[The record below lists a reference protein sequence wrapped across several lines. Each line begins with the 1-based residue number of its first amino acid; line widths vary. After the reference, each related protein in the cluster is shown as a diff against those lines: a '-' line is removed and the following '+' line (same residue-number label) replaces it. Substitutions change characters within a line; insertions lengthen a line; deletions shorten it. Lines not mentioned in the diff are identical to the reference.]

1 MKFIP
6 ISKVF
11 VRSLLYAFVL
21 VASLNHSLSYGNY
34 INDDILK
41 SVKSSATESSS
52 NFSQP
57 ESLDGIVHHNAGYG
71 RDQNGNYFFA
81 MSFGNLD
88 WGLLNAEVTT
98 YRDGTP
104 IPQHTGT
111 PETWANLTTGAWV
124 WAQDGQGP
132 QRKLYNWYAVMGI
145 HDAASLTETSLRK
158 EFAPEGWRVPT
169 QADWDNFL
177 NHLTTTAGY
186 QSTEVAKAIAYQPD
200 TPQNNCYIT
209 GTHAAWTDASTSP
222 GSPGDYS
229 TPNNA
234 TCFGAIPYGFY
245 IGDAVGHYQ
254 QNQRAGFWMSDSEL
268 GNNGKIATVQY
279 TTTTLNFLSIGKNY
293 GFSVRFTRDELND
306 QTAPTIDS
314 GSDSIS
320 VPENQTVVET
330 YTASEDVIWAIS
342 DTEPDSD
349 KFVISNDGVLSFVSA
364 PDFEAPDDNNND
376 HTYDISIFAEDTAG
390 NESTLFPLTV
400 TVTNVDE
407 IDPTITD
414 GLSSVTIDENQTAV
428 DGYAADEEVT
438 WTLSGPD
445 NALFEITP
453 SGPAMTANL
462 SFITA
467 PDFENKLDTDTNNIY
482 ELDVVAT
489 DAAGNAVAIAVS
501 VTVQD
506 VDEVQPFI
514 TGPGSWDVDEN
525 TTFVYTYVSNKD
537 VASWTLSGDD
547 NALFDIT
554 STSSTNADLEFKTAP
569 DFENPVNA
577 NNQYSLSINLTDNS
591 GFTAQK
597 AVTVNVLDVND
608 TGPVISGSD
617 TVSVPE
623 NEVVVSTYTANQ
635 TVSWSVSGNDS
646 NYFTITTT
654 GVLYFKELQDFE
666 TPVNNNQYSL
676 NVVATDTSD
685 NTISSE
691 FPVTVTLTD
700 IDEISPV
707 ISGLTT
713 IDYQENVSANFTYT
727 ANEAVTWSLSGND
740 SGLFSISNI
749 GALSF
754 NSAPDYESP
763 GDSGTDNIYNVT
775 VNATDSSGNTS
786 DFSVTITVADVDDS
800 NPVITGNTTV
810 SVQENQT
817 VVSTYSS
824 NEAVTWSLSGTDSSL
839 FSISNTGELSFNS
852 SPDFESPED
861 NGADNQ
867 YNVIVTAT
875 DSSDNSDDI
884 SISITLINIDEVG
897 PTITNSASTSTPSIN
912 ENQTYVATFSSNEQ
926 VTWSLSG
933 ADSGLFSISTS
944 ETGSTF
950 SINSNSAQ
958 LSFIS
963 APNYEA
969 PADSNSDNV
978 YELIVIATD
987 SSTNTTEYPMSIAVT
1002 DQAEAFNTNTPPTIT
1017 LNGPNPQ
1024 IVTLGNSYIELGAV
1038 SDDTEDGPLTDQIVI
1053 TGVSLI
1059 NTNVVGTYTVQY
1071 SVTDSDGNIVSVN
1084 RTVEIIDTTPP
1095 QINLNGNSIIS
1106 IEVGTTYNELG
1117 ATATDNYDDDTTI
1130 TSNISISGSV
1140 NTATLGSYTVSYD
1153 VTDASG
1159 NSAPTLIRTINV
1171 VDTTIPVLTLL
1182 GTSPVSIELNGTY
1195 SDAGAAASDNYDDD
1209 VSITT
1214 LISLSGTVENT
1225 IVGSYTLTYSVSD
1238 SSNNQAIPIT
1248 RIVNVEDN
1256 TKPVITLL
1264 GNTNVTIEVG
1274 TNFTD
1279 PGVVASDN
1287 YDNDS
1292 SLTGLISVS
1301 GSVDTTELGTYLL
1314 TYSVSDSSGN
1324 SADPVDRTVQVVDT
1338 TAPIISLN
1346 GNSSINHT
1354 YQTSFVDPG
1363 ATASDNYDTNLSSL
1377 IVVSGSVNEN
1387 TLGAYNLLYDL
1398 NDSSGNSAATVTR
1411 EVTVLD
1417 DLPPV
1422 ITLTGD
1428 SVVYL
1433 AIGDSY
1439 VDDGATAND
1448 NYDGVLTGA
1457 IVTSGTVTTS
1467 TVGTYTISYNVSDS
1481 NGNQAA
1487 QVTRTVLVGT
1497 PPSITLQGDN
1507 PTEIEI
1513 GSNYIELGA
1522 IASDPED
1529 GDLTNSISISGVV
1542 NTNVL
1547 GTYQIQYSVT
1557 DSEGNTTFLNRTVQ
1571 VVDSTKPTILLI
1583 GDSTIS
1589 VEVGSSFIDPGA
1601 TASDTNDGDI
1611 TSSIIVSGA
1620 FDLNSTG
1627 TYALTYNVS
1636 DSAGNSA
1643 DSVTRSIIVGDTT
1656 PPQFSLN
1663 GNSNLN
1669 IDLNSVFVDPGAIA
1683 IDSYEGDIS
1692 SSVNIIGNVDTSTI
1706 GSTTLFYNV
1715 SDSAGNAANQLVRIV
1730 NVVENTLPI
1739 ISLIG
1744 DASVSIEVFS
1754 SYIDQG
1760 ATASDNYDGN
1770 ITNAIVSTGTVD
1782 TSSIGVT
1789 TIRYNVTDSSGNSAV
1804 EVTRTVTVEDTTA
1817 PILSLIG
1824 DSNMSL
1830 ELGGSFNDPG
1840 ATAADNFDGDITN
1853 NIVVSGT
1860 VDVNIAGSYT
1870 IAYNVSDSQ
1879 GNFATQIIRTVVVG
1893 TPPSINLQGD
1903 NPQTI
1908 QYGEAY
1914 TELGATSSDV
1924 EDGDLT
1930 SSISITGSVNSSTLG
1945 TYNIQY
1951 SVTDSSGNTTIV
1963 QRLVNV
1969 VDTTLP
1975 EITLIGNSNEDIDVG
1990 SVYIDPGASA
2000 TDNYDGDITDLIVV
2014 LGSVDPTTIGTYYLQ
2029 YNVTDSEGNDA
2040 ITMTRTINVG
2050 DQIPPTISLFGSQ
2063 SITIEVGSSYSDSG
2077 ASAIDNYD
2085 GNISS
2090 LIQVSGSV
2098 DPSVVSLYTI
2108 DYDITDSSGNSATT
2122 VTRTVNVVDTTK
2134 PVINLSG
2141 NSSTTIESGLI
2152 YIDSGATVSDNY
2164 DSGLTYNVDLS
2175 VVDTSTLGTYTLTY
2189 SATDSS
2195 GNQADPIY
2203 RTVEVID
2210 TTLPV
2215 INIIGSSVMNVEASQ
2230 SQFDE
2235 PGFTASDSYEGNIT
2249 PSVVTS
2255 GVVDMQTLGTYILR
2269 YNVSDSSGNAAVEK
2283 TRTVT
2288 VDDNT
2293 SPLITIQGNET
2304 MNVELGSTFTDP
2316 GVSAFDNLDGDL
2328 TNSII
2333 IEGSVDTFVA
2343 GVYTITYKVVDSQG
2357 NVAQQVTR
2365 TVIVGSP
2372 PVITLDGDNPM
2383 TLEVGTAYVEPGATA
2398 LDDDEGDLTNQIQ
2411 ISGAVDENQLGQ
2423 SNIVYTVEDING
2435 NITSAT
2441 RVVNVVDTTPPVLVL
2456 DDTSIIT
2463 IEVNS
2468 PEYVNQT
2475 TFTYSD
2481 NYDQNLTD
2489 SDVIVTDNINE
2500 NVVGDYT
2507 ISFNLSDGSGN
2518 AAITQIRQVQV
2529 VDTQSP
2535 TITLI
2540 GDTNVSIE
2548 KGSSYIDAGAT
2559 AEDNYDGDISSLIV
2573 TTNGVNTATIGS
2585 YNVNYNVSDSS
2596 GNAAPVVS
2604 RTVNVGPD
2612 VNAGSDITVCVEA
2625 TINIGSNSN
2634 DLSYDYQWTAS
2645 PDPTAAN
2652 GPTLNNPTTPVTQV
2666 TVFTTTQFTLSAYE
2680 SGVLVGS
2687 DVIVVTVID
2696 KPLAA
2701 VAADVT
2707 ICEGDNVQIGSAS
2720 VPGHTYQWTSSPAG
2734 FSSSIA
2740 NPTVS
2745 PSVTTTY
2752 TLVETI
2758 NATPGCTATSSIT
2771 ISVEEPINL
2780 NVGIDTTICES
2791 EVATGYRFDDA
2802 TSSSSNATYLWQAL
2816 GGDGTFDNDSDLNA
2830 TYFPGT
2836 TDISNGSVVLQLTAT
2851 STTGVCTSPV
2861 TDELTLS
2868 ITPSAS
2874 VDAGVS
2880 ALVLCENES
2889 IQISGATAQYYD
2901 PNSISWTSSGTTGT
2915 MTGNN
2920 TLSPIYSPSASDV
2933 AAGSVTLT
2941 LSVLPLSPCDV
2952 SGPIT
2957 DSVTINL
2964 VTAPSVSVP
2973 TGLSI
2978 CEGENVP
2985 LTGATVSNASSF
2997 TWTDS
3002 SGGSFSVTGPNPADW
3017 VYEPNQTAIDNGG
3030 TVLTLTATP
3039 TSPCADDPSY
3049 SVTLPVVIN
3058 KNPVVDAGPSN
3069 QILCEGLNPIS
3080 GATADFADTLTWSTS
3095 GDGFFT
3101 TANSISPFY
3110 TPGPNDLTVGA
3121 VTLTLTATPQGACTN
3136 PVLDTVNFSVS
3147 KQAVV
3152 SAGGDAEVCEGD
3164 SYIFGSAA
3172 ITDTS
3177 GGALSPTS
3185 TLWTTSGSGTFDNAT
3200 MVNPVYT
3207 PSTADI
3213 SAGQVVLTLTVEQNG
3228 CPDES
3233 DEMILT
3239 IVPQVSANAGLDL
3252 SICQDDSGII
3262 AGASVTPNTTFIWTV
3277 ISGAGTLQ
3285 NETDIN
3291 PVYQPSAGET
3301 GEIVLRLTVDPLQI
3315 GGVDCGNPSTD
3326 DVSIFIEPLPI
3337 VSAGSDIVICE
3348 DETYTFDNT
3357 VSATDFNSL
3366 TWSTQG
3372 DGSFDDNN
3380 ALKPTYFP
3388 GPNDKANGGVILQLE
3403 ASSNAPCTST
3413 ASDVMFLEITRK
3425 PVINAPSTI
3434 NYCVDS
3440 SPIALDMVTAN
3451 YYDTIQWTS
3460 SSGNASGTFSDN
3472 TVLNPDYTPS
3482 QHDINSGEILLTI
3495 SATETSCPFDTEAVI
3510 RVVFVDLP
3518 TVDAGET
3525 PVEICEDSS
3534 YQLNGTV
3541 TGTSSQT
3548 WNTSGTGTFSNQTSE
3563 DPVYTPSAAD
3573 IAAGVPIRLTLTAVS
3588 TSVCEAEISDF
3599 IDLTFAPS
3607 PIMNIGP
3614 DRTLCVGE
3622 DLVINLTAGS
3632 DVAHVDTST
3641 YAWASTGN
3649 GFFNSVN
3656 TLSPTYSPSE
3666 DDISNGSV
3674 TISLTADALSPC
3686 GGTIQDDFV
3695 FTIMAEPTV
3704 NAGPDISMCETGGN
3718 LEIVAGDVTNY
3729 SSFIWT
3735 NESGTTG
3742 SQIVNNTSLTPTFIP
3757 GPADIANGFATL
3769 RLTAY
3774 PITPCATPATD
3785 DVIITIAP
3793 QPVVSVGGDNT
3804 ICEGEEFI
3812 FLANIASVSNE
3823 SSFSW
3828 SSNGGG
3834 VFANANTLTPTFTPS
3849 AAEITAGQAIIS
3861 LTAQPISPC
3870 ADPVVDTMT
3879 LIIQQ
3884 LPLVEAGNN
3893 AVLCESDASYQ
3904 TLTASISSESAINWT
3919 TSGSGTFD
3927 SQTVINTVYTPSIND
3942 RSLGFVTLTLTAT
3955 PIAPCEPGN
3964 IVSDTITLTFI
3975 DSSSVSILRG
3985 DINSDGVEEYATEFC
4000 ASSDYS
4006 FTDDQIIDSQ
4016 ADTYSWTTSGDG
4028 TFSAADEKAPTYTPG
4043 DFDKSSGTVT
4053 LTLTVA
4059 DAAGCT
4065 TDSDSITISVIA
4077 EPTLDL
4083 STSASSVCFG
4093 SDVQLT
4099 AIAQNYSSINWQIT
4113 SGTGQIISGG
4123 NTLTPIYQPSSDS
4136 DTVVLE
4142 ATVIG
4147 QNPCTESV
4155 TESITIQVTPNP
4167 DITNFPTDYE
4177 ICFDEN
4183 IPISGV
4189 TTTGV
4194 ESSVEW
4200 TSDGDGTFDNTSS
4213 LNPSYFPSLT
4223 DIANGSVTLTMRA
4236 IADSPC
4242 SSAVDDNASF
4252 VVTLTPAPI
4261 ITMSISDTVCEDSNY
4276 FVSDVSVENV
4286 VSYAWTAVGDGTFQ
4300 DTNTLTPTYLP
4311 GTNDLAAGTFT
4322 LTLTAQGNGIC
4333 PEVVATKEVTIIP
4346 TPIIELGVDTAD
4358 YCTSP
4363 DPNSFDNPITIA
4375 AQTIQNVSAIEW
4387 RTSSDPTDP
4396 TAQINLNSDNSATYY
4411 PSQQDYDN
4419 GQVTITLVGFPIDP
4433 CADLVEDSL
4442 ILSFAEPP
4450 VVDAGPDQTV
4460 CEDIA
4465 DVQLNGTASQY
4476 DTITWTTSG
4485 NGTFTGNNNNI
4496 EDPIY
4501 IPSIQDLE
4509 AGSVTL
4515 TATAIGDINCTDAV
4529 DDVVITFARNPQVN
4543 VGVDL
4548 SLCEGDVVN
4557 FNDVTVV
4564 VGTYSSLSWV
4574 TTNGLG
4580 TLSGEQTLTPS
4591 YTPAPGETG
4600 QIDFVLTVQPQAPC
4614 TTAEIVTKSV
4624 IYVSQAT
4631 ADAGPDLEAC
4641 QADGDITIAGASV
4654 ANSEGPSWSVITGSG
4669 LLVNQNDIS
4678 PTYTP
4683 SNQDWVNGQVILRL
4697 TANAN
4702 PGCSDVSDDLVISLT
4717 PSPIVDAGIDVSV
4730 CNNSLYTTTTA
4741 SVQYA
4746 DNFAWSTPDGT
4757 GTLTS
4762 SANDTVAIYTPGADE
4777 SGIVTL
4783 VLTAQS
4789 NGSCTEVVTDEIL
4802 LTINP
4807 APTADAGVDQTLCTS
4822 NNEIVLSGA
4831 VTNEASFVWTAN
4843 LADGSA
4849 GSGTFT
4855 PNNDVSTTY
4864 NPSPTDIASGSVIL
4878 SLTAVGLDGCID
4890 VTDSMVVSFEPQPIV
4905 DAGTD
4910 ASICEG
4916 ESYDLTNSSPSYSYG
4931 VSPEWTIIGGDG
4943 NFSGNIN
4950 SNILEPVYTPGPQDI
4965 IDGAVTLRLT
4975 LDPID
4980 PCTESISDDV
4990 VIQIS
4995 SAPTVSVINSF
5006 DICEGPFTVTGTTVE
5021 NAGLVEWSIVDGQ
5034 GSLAFENQIEPIY
5047 TTNPADVGAL
5057 GPVILKVEV
5066 FGINGCDTTSASE
5079 FVTLNISPAGELDA
5093 GPDMTICEDSTTYTF
5108 SNGASSSNV
5117 QNIQWT
5123 HNGLGSITNGQG
5135 SLIPTYTPASGE
5147 TGTITFTVT
5156 ADEITPCVNS
5166 LTDTV
5171 SLTII
5176 EKPTAEAGES
5186 YTTCAGPIN
5195 LNGVVGGDVD
5205 SIQWSGGNGLFDD
5218 PTIGANVSSN
5228 LITTYYPSVEEIG
5241 QGFVSLILTA
5251 NPVAPCSPAYS
5262 DLVTIYFEDAPQVNA
5277 GPVNAS
5283 ICEGDTYQ
5291 LDQAIASNF
5300 TSFTWT
5306 TSGSGTFSPTE
5317 QTLQPVYIP
5326 SETDVV
5332 NGVVTLRLTASG
5344 NSDCADSF
5352 DELELI
5358 IDKQPSV
5365 VISETTLEH
5374 CETQPLILSNVTAL
5388 HYDPNTV
5395 QWVSSSGADGY
5406 FTDDTALNPEYIPG
5420 PNDLANG
5427 VTLTVSLSGEEF
5439 RACSD
5444 QLATDSIDVIFSPA
5458 PIVDAGL
5465 DLEICEGISEI
5476 SLSTASTSQTTSLMW
5491 TTTGTGTFDDA
5502 SSLNAQYIPSTL
5514 DFSLGTVTLTLTGYN
5529 EGVCSQNSDTM
5540 TLTLT
5545 QDVVIITSQD
5555 YFTFCDSETVIP
5567 ITGISLLNVD
5577 TTAGSPNVEWSI
5589 ITGQGTWQN
5598 SNTEVNPT
5606 YIPGGNDYST
5616 GVTLLLT
5623 AFGEG
5628 DCNFIDTQE
5637 INIEFEPEI
5646 IVNAGTGGTIC
5657 EGQDFQVFG
5666 AQVFGTT
5673 EYSWTTSG
5681 DGFFNN
5687 ANLVNPIYTPGPLD
5701 EENGY
5706 ITPVTLTLT
5715 ATGNGSCPGKSES
5728 IQLLV
5733 EPSISVF
5740 AGDDVTICTD
5750 QVFYTISDASTNK
5763 TNPVVTWTTLSGSQ
5777 AGFVDPTTVNT
5788 SYQPLQEDYE
5798 RGYVT
5803 LILRGA
5809 GSGNCTNSI
5818 QDTMTIFFS
5827 EAIDAFAG
5835 EVDSV
5840 CYPENYIV
5848 QDAVIN
5854 SSQDSYSSYSWT
5866 IIDGAGQL
5874 LNPNSLTP
5882 EYVPSVLDK
5891 TNPNGVRLGLNIIP
5905 SNTGNFSCTPPPPFI
5920 KVIYISE
5927 DLVGTG
5933 SISGNTIACEG
5944 TSSTYS
5950 VTGLT
5955 GAVDYQ
5961 WNIPTGATIVSGDG
5975 TSTILVSFDEF
5986 SQDENSEIT
5995 VLASN
6000 NCPGQIQF
6008 MTLPIEIQADPE
6020 LILTS
6025 ANESNQVLCFNDN
6038 LNPIEYIFA
6047 GGTDDSQISIAWS
6060 VGGVNVSAPQGI
6072 TTTVTANS
6080 FTISGV
6086 ANENLTSDTVYS
6098 YELTASVSGCT
6109 TLTVVESGSITLSA
6123 SPSLVIQDPATNNQ
6137 TFCEGIPIADIEYTL
6152 ENGADN
6158 VQFQWTSQYVPNGLT
6173 QTLSSGIYSI
6183 TGLPDA
6189 QAATSVYTYQIIP
6202 VNSVTG
6208 CVGAPTTGSI
6218 TVNALSSLVSINPGS
6233 ESQSVCEGNPITPI
6247 EYSVG
6252 NAVSGINLTW
6262 TRDGTSI
6269 TGNPPGIGYNL
6280 NAGQLVI
6287 GGNVTENIT
6296 ATTTYS
6302 YNIQTSGGLCGSGNV
6317 NGTIVVNPGPR
6328 IELAASTVG
6337 SLTQIRCEGDNIDD
6351 IVVNLLDGASSPG
6364 VTGLPAG
6371 VSYFYD
6377 SVANTLTISG
6387 TLDASNPNDNY
6398 NYTITASG
6406 SSGGCSAS
6414 ISGVLTISR
6423 EDVLTPMSEISQS
6436 VCEGEAIDLI
6446 RYDYSGGAVGV
6457 TLSWIINGVPSATTP
6472 SGLVVSN
6479 ADGILTISG
6488 TPSTNITTSSE
6499 LGYTVTTT
6507 NSGCT
6512 PAKEYTGTISISPQ
6526 PILLINSGTNTQTI
6540 CEGVAMTDIVID
6552 AAQGANNAIIS
6563 WDVQPPG
6570 ILGQFDAT
6578 TAQFTISG
6586 TPSGINEDTT
6596 YNYSVKAINSIDSCE
6611 SDTFT
6616 GSITVLNGH
6625 TLQLLSG
6632 SSSVNQTF
6640 CEGEELPFP
6649 VSYEFGGGALAARVL
6664 GLPPGLNWSITDNR
6678 ITISGTPT
6686 VNVSATS
6693 TNSYTYTVET
6703 IGASC
6708 TSVTETGVIDL
6719 VPNPLI
6725 QLIGGLN
6732 TQSVC
6737 EDEAIVDIV
6746 YNTID
6751 GAENVDLTWDSQPNG
6766 IYGQFDS
6773 TTNQFTISGT
6783 PTGLVEDKVYNYTI
6797 QAVNLSNNCVSSELT
6812 GSISVQNGHDL
6823 KLLSGSTST
6832 NQSLCEG
6839 LELSQD
6845 IVYEFSGGANSAR
6858 VLGLPPGIGWTVTGN
6873 VITISGSAS
6882 ENVTSQTDYIFTVE
6896 TLGNNCLSASLTGQI
6911 TINPDAE
6918 ITLSTPSST
6927 ANQFIC
6933 EGESIDPIT
6942 YTFGGGTVDA
6952 VPSGLPP
6959 GITGIYNSSTRIMTI
6974 TGTPT
6979 QNVEIDTSYNFTV
6992 RALNDQGCESPE
7004 LTGEITVKANAEL
7017 TLLSSTN
7024 TIDQTVCVNSNISD
7038 IRIRF
7043 KNSSV
7048 PSANN
7053 LPSGLSSEV
7062 VGTDVL
7068 RIFGSV
7074 SVGGPYTFDV
7084 IGTNTNGCSSTA
7096 VTVQLT
7102 VVPDYSIN
7110 PTKVVLDMND
7120 PANGTDES
7128 LVKNISCYGNRDGE
7142 IMVNLSNSSSSL
7154 SYIYSWSGPSNYAN
7168 TTQSNHIKNLRP
7180 GNYTVSVFPQG
7191 NSSCPVTQSF
7201 TILQPQPTQIE
7212 TNTIS
7217 PVSCT
7222 GSDDGLISVS
7232 ITGGNSSY
7240 YKNYIWEVLKEEE
7253 NCVTYTIRL
7262 RDADNDGIFDIA
7274 DADLDNDGVTDPNV
7288 TDSNNNGIK
7297 DEAES
7302 GSFTYS
7308 VIRYQS
7314 CDGTFVT
7321 DNKQSLN
7328 EFSLNGTY
7336 QICAIPNT
7344 VSPDTSFA
7352 GFDHD
7357 FDASTADIS
7366 SIVYTGG
7373 TSSCSSGTWQEISR
7387 LKGTTYADNLLPG
7400 LYRLTVVEGPDLND
7414 IESLDIDDLRNDLEV
7429 CITDEIFELPKDQ
7442 ILYGSVSVDDSY
7454 CSLSGGYIDI
7464 DVNQSAGQIFF
7475 KYDGVIVPSSDV
7487 SIIASEFGVNTYRV
7501 LISAPISDA
7510 SFEIENANGCGIVV
7524 AQDLLDTTV
7533 LTPVINFTS
7542 PELEKYGT
7550 ISERSNVL
7558 FTLANNTSYFN
7569 VEWDFGDAS
7578 PIVAGERV
7586 SHQYFADGTYTVTVY
7601 VYNASGCF
7609 TTATQEIIVGKGY
7622 TILMPNAFS
7631 PNGDNI
7637 NEIIGPV
7644 FTGLKSVDFFVY
7656 NKLGILVYQESVSET
7671 NLSAAG
7677 TIEINGWDG
7686 TNSDPASNF
7695 YVYKIIGVRIND
7707 EVVTKTGT
7715 IFLIE

>member
-1 MKFIP
+1 MTYTAI
-6 ISKVF
+6 
-11 VRSLLYAFVL
+11 
-21 VASLNHSLSYGNY
+21 
-34 INDDILK
+34 D
-41 SVKSSATESSS
+41 SSS
-52 NFSQP
+52 NEAIPVTRSVEVVDSQSPVIILSGNTTITIEAGTNYVEPGFSATDSNEGDLSSNVIITGSVDTSNLGTYNLTYNVSDSTGNSASTATRVVNVVDTTAP
-57 ESLDGIVHHNAGYG
+57 VISLLGDNPLNIDLGSSFTDPGAFANDNYDGIINSVV
-71 RDQNGNYFFA
+71 
-81 MSFGNLD
+81 
-88 WGLLNAEVTT
+88 VT
-98 YRDGTP
+98 G
-104 IPQHTGT
+104 
-111 PETWANLTTGAWV
+111 
-124 WAQDGQGP
+124 
-132 QRKLYNWYAVMGI
+132 
-145 HDAASLTETSLRK
+145 S
-158 EFAPEGWRVPT
+158 
-169 QADWDNFL
+169 
-177 NHLTTTAGY
+177 
-186 QSTEVAKAIAYQPD
+186 PD
-200 TPQNNCYIT
+200 TSVV
-209 GTHAAWTDASTSP
+209 GT
-222 GSPGDYS
+222 Y
-229 TPNNA
+229 
-234 TCFGAIPYGFY
+234 FIFY
-245 IGDAVGHYQ
+245 NV
-254 QNQRAGFWMSDSEL
+254 SDSEGNAAAQVTRTVVVGSPPSITLEGSNPMTIEVGDTYSEPGAFAFDPDDGSL
-268 GNNGKIATVQY
+268 GDTSDTPSQISIDGNVDTSTVATYFIQY
-279 TTTTLNFLSIGKNY
+279 
-293 GFSVRFTRDELND
+293 SV
-306 QTAPTIDS
+306 
-314 GSDSIS
+314 SDS
-320 VPENQTVVET
+320 
-330 YTASEDVIWAIS
+330 
-342 DTEPDSD
+342 
-349 KFVISNDGVLSFVSA
+349 DG
-364 PDFEAPDDNNND
+364 N
-376 HTYDISIFAEDTAG
+376 
-390 NESTLFPLTV
+390 
-400 TVTNVDE
+400 
-407 IDPTITD
+407 IT
-414 GLSSVTIDENQTAV
+414 Q
-428 DGYAADEEVT
+428 
-438 WTLSGPD
+438 
-445 NALFEITP
+445 
-453 SGPAMTANL
+453 
-462 SFITA
+462 
-467 PDFENKLDTDTNNIY
+467 
-482 ELDVVAT
+482 
-489 DAAGNAVAIAVS
+489 
-501 VTVQD
+501 VQR
-506 VDEVQPFI
+506 
-514 TGPGSWDVDEN
+514 
-525 TTFVYTYVSNKD
+525 
-537 VASWTLSGDD
+537 
-547 NALFDIT
+547 
-554 STSSTNADLEFKTAP
+554 
-569 DFENPVNA
+569 
-577 NNQYSLSINLTDNS
+577 
-591 GFTAQK
+591 
-597 AVTVNVLDVND
+597 TVNVVDTTKPILAIINTSTTVEVFESYND
-608 TGPVISGSD
+608 EGGVTASD
-617 TVSVPE
+617 
-623 NEVVVSTYTANQ
+623 
-635 TVSWSVSGNDS
+635 
-646 NYFTITTT
+646 NYDGDITQDITTT
-654 GVLYFKELQDFE
+654 SN
-666 TPVNNNQYSL
+666 VN
-676 NVVATDTSD
+676 TS
-685 NTISSE
+685 I
-691 FPVTVTLTD
+691 V
-700 IDEISPV
+700 
-707 ISGLTT
+707 G
-713 IDYQENVSANFTYT
+713 TYT
-727 ANEAVTWSLSGND
+727 VE
-740 SGLFSISNI
+740 
-749 GALSF
+749 F
-754 NSAPDYESP
+754 N
-763 GDSGTDNIYNVT
+763 V
-775 VNATDSSGNTS
+775 TDSSGN
-786 DFSVTITVADVDDS
+786 AA
-800 NPVITGNTTV
+800 NPVTRTV
-810 SVQENQT
+810 
-817 VVSTYSS
+817 
-824 NEAVTWSLSGTDSSL
+824 
-839 FSISNTGELSFNS
+839 
-852 SPDFESPED
+852 
-861 NGADNQ
+861 
-867 YNVIVTAT
+867 NVIDT
-875 DSSDNSDDI
+875 
-884 SISITLINIDEVG
+884 
-897 PTITNSASTSTPSIN
+897 
-912 ENQTYVATFSSNEQ
+912 
-926 VTWSLSG
+926 
-933 ADSGLFSISTS
+933 
-944 ETGSTF
+944 
-950 SINSNSAQ
+950 
-958 LSFIS
+958 
-963 APNYEA
+963 
-969 PADSNSDNV
+969 
-978 YELIVIATD
+978 
-987 SSTNTTEYPMSIAVT
+987 
-1002 DQAEAFNTNTPPTIT
+1002 QA
-1017 LNGPNPQ
+1017 
-1024 IVTLGNSYIELGAV
+1024 
-1038 SDDTEDGPLTDQIVI
+1038 
-1053 TGVSLI
+1053 
-1059 NTNVVGTYTVQY
+1059 
-1071 SVTDSDGNIVSVN
+1071 
-1084 RTVEIIDTTPP
+1084 
-1095 QINLNGNSIIS
+1095 
-1106 IEVGTTYNELG
+1106 
-1117 ATATDNYDDDTTI
+1117 
-1130 TSNISISGSV
+1130 
-1140 NTATLGSYTVSYD
+1140 
-1153 VTDASG
+1153 
-1159 NSAPTLIRTINV
+1159 
-1171 VDTTIPVLTLL
+1171 
-1182 GTSPVSIELNGTY
+1182 
-1195 SDAGAAASDNYDDD
+1195 
-1209 VSITT
+1209 
-1214 LISLSGTVENT
+1214 
-1225 IVGSYTLTYSVSD
+1225 
-1238 SSNNQAIPIT
+1238 
-1248 RIVNVEDN
+1248 
-1256 TKPVITLL
+1256 PVITLL
-1264 GNTNVTIEVG
+1264 GNPSLYIEQ
-1274 TNFTD
+1274 
-1279 PGVVASDN
+1279 
-1287 YDNDS
+1287 
-1292 SLTGLISVS
+1292 
-1301 GSVDTTELGTYLL
+1301 GSTY
-1314 TYSVSDSSGN
+1314 N
-1324 SADPVDRTVQVVDT
+1324 
-1338 TAPIISLN
+1338 
-1346 GNSSINHT
+1346 
-1354 YQTSFVDPG
+1354 
-1363 ATASDNYDTNLSSL
+1363 
-1377 IVVSGSVNEN
+1377 
-1387 TLGAYNLLYDL
+1387 
-1398 NDSSGNSAATVTR
+1398 
-1411 EVTVLD
+1411 
-1417 DLPPV
+1417 
-1422 ITLTGD
+1422 
-1428 SVVYL
+1428 
-1433 AIGDSY
+1433 
-1439 VDDGATAND
+1439 DDGATAND
-1448 NYDGVLTGA
+1448 NYDG
-1457 IVTSGTVTTS
+1457 
-1467 TVGTYTISYNVSDS
+1467 
-1481 NGNQAA
+1481 
-1487 QVTRTVLVGT
+1487 
-1497 PPSITLQGDN
+1497 
-1507 PTEIEI
+1507 
-1513 GSNYIELGA
+1513 
-1522 IASDPED
+1522 
-1529 GDLTNSISISGVV
+1529 
-1542 NTNVL
+1542 
-1547 GTYQIQYSVT
+1547 
-1557 DSEGNTTFLNRTVQ
+1557 
-1571 VVDSTKPTILLI
+1571 
-1583 GDSTIS
+1583 
-1589 VEVGSSFIDPGA
+1589 
-1601 TASDTNDGDI
+1601 
-1611 TSSIIVSGA
+1611 
-1620 FDLNSTG
+1620 
-1627 TYALTYNVS
+1627 
-1636 DSAGNSA
+1636 
-1643 DSVTRSIIVGDTT
+1643 
-1656 PPQFSLN
+1656 
-1663 GNSNLN
+1663 
-1669 IDLNSVFVDPGAIA
+1669 
-1683 IDSYEGDIS
+1683 DIS
-1692 SSVNIIGNVDTSTI
+1692 SSIVLTNSVNTSTI
-1706 GSTTLFYNV
+1706 GS
-1715 SDSAGNAANQLVRIV
+1715 
-1730 NVVENTLPI
+1730 
-1739 ISLIG
+1739 
-1744 DASVSIEVFS
+1744 
-1754 SYIDQG
+1754 
-1760 ATASDNYDGN
+1760 
-1770 ITNAIVSTGTVD
+1770 
-1782 TSSIGVT
+1782 
-1789 TIRYNVTDSSGNSAV
+1789 
-1804 EVTRTVTVEDTTA
+1804 
-1817 PILSLIG
+1817 
-1824 DSNMSL
+1824 
-1830 ELGGSFNDPG
+1830 
-1840 ATAADNFDGDITN
+1840 
-1853 NIVVSGT
+1853 
-1860 VDVNIAGSYT
+1860 
-1870 IAYNVSDSQ
+1870 
-1879 GNFATQIIRTVVVG
+1879 
-1893 TPPSINLQGD
+1893 
-1903 NPQTI
+1903 
-1908 QYGEAY
+1908 
-1914 TELGATSSDV
+1914 
-1924 EDGDLT
+1924 
-1930 SSISITGSVNSSTLG
+1930 
-1945 TYNIQY
+1945 Y
-1951 SVTDSSGNTTIV
+1951 SVI
-1963 QRLVNV
+1963 
-1969 VDTTLP
+1969 
-1975 EITLIGNSNEDIDVG
+1975 
-1990 SVYIDPGASA
+1990 
-2000 TDNYDGDITDLIVV
+2000 
-2014 LGSVDPTTIGTYYLQ
+2014 
-2029 YNVTDSEGNDA
+2029 
-2040 ITMTRTINVG
+2040 
-2050 DQIPPTISLFGSQ
+2050 
-2063 SITIEVGSSYSDSG
+2063 
-2077 ASAIDNYD
+2077 
-2085 GNISS
+2085 
-2090 LIQVSGSV
+2090 
-2098 DPSVVSLYTI
+2098 
-2108 DYDITDSSGNSATT
+2108 
-2122 VTRTVNVVDTTK
+2122 
-2134 PVINLSG
+2134 
-2141 NSSTTIESGLI
+2141 
-2152 YIDSGATVSDNY
+2152 
-2164 DSGLTYNVDLS
+2164 
-2175 VVDTSTLGTYTLTY
+2175 
-2189 SATDSS
+2189 
-2195 GNQADPIY
+2195 
-2203 RTVEVID
+2203 
-2210 TTLPV
+2210 
-2215 INIIGSSVMNVEASQ
+2215 
-2230 SQFDE
+2230 
-2235 PGFTASDSYEGNIT
+2235 
-2249 PSVVTS
+2249 
-2255 GVVDMQTLGTYILR
+2255 
-2269 YNVSDSSGNAAVEK
+2269 YNVSDSSGNAA
-2283 TRTVT
+2283 
-2288 VDDNT
+2288 
-2293 SPLITIQGNET
+2293 
-2304 MNVELGSTFTDP
+2304 
-2316 GVSAFDNLDGDL
+2316 
-2328 TNSII
+2328 
-2333 IEGSVDTFVA
+2333 
-2343 GVYTITYKVVDSQG
+2343 
-2357 NVAQQVTR
+2357 
-2365 TVIVGSP
+2365 
-2372 PVITLDGDNPM
+2372 
-2383 TLEVGTAYVEPGATA
+2383 
-2398 LDDDEGDLTNQIQ
+2398 
-2411 ISGAVDENQLGQ
+2411 
-2423 SNIVYTVEDING
+2423 
-2435 NITSAT
+2435 
-2441 RVVNVVDTTPPVLVL
+2441 
-2456 DDTSIIT
+2456 
-2463 IEVNS
+2463 
-2468 PEYVNQT
+2468 
-2475 TFTYSD
+2475 
-2481 NYDQNLTD
+2481 
-2489 SDVIVTDNINE
+2489 
-2500 NVVGDYT
+2500 
-2507 ISFNLSDGSGN
+2507 
-2518 AAITQIRQVQV
+2518 
-2529 VDTQSP
+2529 
-2535 TITLI
+2535 
-2540 GDTNVSIE
+2540 
-2548 KGSSYIDAGAT
+2548 
-2559 AEDNYDGDISSLIV
+2559 AE
-2573 TTNGVNTATIGS
+2573 
-2585 YNVNYNVSDSS
+2585 
-2596 GNAAPVVS
+2596 VS
-2604 RTVNVGPD
+2604 RAVNVGPD
-2612 VNAGSDITVCVEA
+2612 VNAGSDITVCEEA

-2634 DLSYDYQWTAS
+2634 NLSYDYQWTAS

-2652 GPTLNNPTTPVTQV
+2652 GPTLNSPTTPVTEV
-2666 TVFTTTQFTLSAYE
+2666 TVFTTTQFTLSAYD

-2687 DVIVVTVID
+2687 DVIVVSVID
-2696 KPLAA
+2696 KPLAT
-2701 VAADVT
+2701 VTADAT
-2707 ICEGDNVQIGSAS
+2707 ICEGDDIQIGA
-2720 VPGHTYQWTSSPAG
+2720 VAVAGHTYQWTSSPAG
-2734 FSSSIA
+2734 FSSSIS

-2758 NATPGCTATSSIT
+2758 NATPGCTATNSVTIT
-2771 ISVEEPINL
+2771 VEEPISL
-2780 NVGIDTTICES
+2780 NVGNDTTICES
-2791 EVATGYRFDDA
+2791 EVAAGYRFDDA
-2802 TSSSSNATYLWQAL
+2802 TSSSLNATYLWQAL
-2816 GGDGTFDNDSDLNA
+2816 GGDGSFDDDSDLNA

-2851 STTGVCTSPV
+2851 SNTGICTSPA
-2861 TDELTLS
+2861 TDELTLT
-2868 ITPSAS
+2868 ITPSAT
-2874 VDAGVS
+2874 VDAGLS
-2880 ALVLCENES
+2880 AITVCENES
-2889 IQISGATAQYYD
+2889 IKISGATAQYYD
-2901 PNSISWTSSGTTGT
+2901 PNSILWTSSGTTGT

-2920 TLSPIYSPSASDV
+2920 TLSPIYTPSASDV
-2933 AAGSVTLT
+2933 SAGSVTLI
-2941 LSVLPLSPCDV
+2941 LSVLPLSPCDN

-2964 VTAPSVSVP
+2964 VTTPEVSVP
-2973 TGLSI
+2973 TGVSI
-2978 CEGENVP
+2978 CEGDNVP
-2985 LTGATVSNASSF
+2985 LTGATVSDAASF

-3002 SGGSFSVTGPNPADW
+3002 SGGNFSVTGPNPADW

-3039 TSPCADDPSY
+3039 TSPCAVDPSY
-3049 SVTLPVVIN
+3049 SVTLPIVIN
-3058 KNPVVDAGPSN
+3058 KIPVIDAGPSN
-3069 QILCEGLNPIS
+3069 QILCQGLNPIS
-3080 GATADFADTLTWSTS
+3080 GATADFVDSISWSTS

-3101 TANSISPFY
+3101 TPNSISPFY

-3121 VTLTLTATPQGACTN
+3121 VTLTMTATPQGACT
-3136 PVLDTVNFSVS
+3136 DTVTDTVIFSVS
-3147 KQAVV
+3147 KQAIV

-3164 SYIFGSAA
+3164 SYTFGSAS

-3177 GGALSPTS
+3177 GAVLSPTS
-3185 TLWTTSGSGTFDNAT
+3185 TLWTTSGSGTFGNAT
-3200 MVNPVYT
+3200 TVNPIYT

-3213 SAGQVVLTLTVEQNG
+3213 TAGQVVLTLTVQQNG

-3233 DEMILT
+3233 DDMILT
-3239 IVPQVSANAGLDL
+3239 IVPQVTANAGLDL
-3252 SICQDDSGII
+3252 TTCQDESGII
-3262 AGASVTPNTTFIWTV
+3262 TGATVTPNTAFLWTV
-3277 ISGAGTLQ
+3277 ITGGGTLQ
-3285 NETDIN
+3285 NDTDIN
-3291 PVYQPSAGET
+3291 PVYQPSAGEI
-3301 GEIVLRLTVDPLQI
+3301 GEVVLRLTVDPLKI
-3315 GGVDCGNPSTD
+3315 NGVDCGNPATD
-3326 DVSIFIEPLPI
+3326 DVSIFIEPLPT
-3337 VSAGSDIVICE
+3337 VSAGSDAVICE
-3348 DETYTFDNT
+3348 NETYTFDNT
-3357 VSATDFNSL
+3357 VSATDFNGL
-3366 TWSTQG
+3366 TWSSLG
-3372 DGSFDDNN
+3372 DGTFDDN
-3380 ALKPTYFP
+3380 ATLKPTYFP
-3388 GPNDKANGGVILQLE
+3388 GPNDRANGGVILQLE
-3403 ASSNAPCTST
+3403 ASSNAPCTSNP
-3413 ASDVMFLEITRK
+3413 SDVMFLEITRQ
-3425 PVINAPSTI
+3425 PAINAPSTI

-3440 SPIALDMVTAN
+3440 SPIALDMVTADF
-3451 YYDTIQWTS
+3451 YDTIQWTS
-3460 SSGNASGTFSDN
+3460 SSGDASGTFSDN

-3495 SATETSCPFDTEAVI
+3495 SATENSCPFDTQAVI

-3518 TVDAGET
+3518 TVDAGPT
-3525 PVEICEDSS
+3525 PVEICDDSN
-3534 YQLNGTV
+3534 YQLDGTV

-3548 WNTSGTGTFSNQTSE
+3548 WSTSGTGTFSNQTSE

-3573 IAAGVPIRLTLTAVS
+3573 IASGVPIRLSLTAVS

-3607 PIMNIGP
+3607 PIIEIGP

-3622 DLVINLTAGS
+3622 DLVINLTEGA
-3632 DVAHVDTST
+3632 DVANVDTSS

-3656 TLSPTYSPSE
+3656 SLSPTYSPSD
-3666 DDISNGSV
+3666 DDIAAGSV

-3704 NAGPDISMCETGGN
+3704 DAGPDITMCETGGN
-3718 LEIVAGDVTNY
+3718 LSIAAEDVTNY
-3729 SSFIWT
+3729 STFIWT

-3742 SQIVNNTSLTPTFIP
+3742 SQIVNDTSLTPTFIP
-3757 GPADIANGFATL
+3757 GPADIANGTATL
-3769 RLTAY
+3769 RLTAF
-3774 PITPCATPATD
+3774 PIAPCTTPITD
-3785 DVIITIAP
+3785 DVIVTIAP
-3793 QPVVSVGGDNT
+3793 QPVVSIGGDST
-3804 ICEGEEFI
+3804 VCEGEDFI
-3812 FLANIASVSNE
+3812 FLASVASVSNE
-3823 SSFSW
+3823 TSFTW
-3828 SSNGGG
+3828 SSDGGG
-3834 VFANANTLTPTFTPS
+3834 VFANTNTLTPTFTPS
-3849 AAEITAGQAIIS
+3849 AAEIDVGQAIIS
-3861 LTAQPISPC
+3861 LTAQPIAPC

-3879 LIIQQ
+3879 LTIQR
-3884 LPLVEAGNN
+3884 LPQVEAGNN
-3893 AVLCESDASYQ
+3893 AVLCESDTDYQ
-3904 TLTASISSESAINWT
+3904 TLTASVSRQSAINWT
-3919 TSGSGTFD
+3919 SSGNGTFD
-3927 SQTVINTVYTPSIND
+3927 NDTVINTIYTPSADD

-3955 PIAPCEPGN
+3955 PIAPCDAGTT
-3964 IVSDTITLTFI
+3964 VSDTITLTFS
-3975 DSSSVSILRG
+3975 DPSSVSILRG
-3985 DINSDGVEEYATEFC
+3985 DINSDGVDEFETEFC
-4000 ASSDYS
+4000 ASSDYT

-4016 ADTYSWTTSGDG
+4016 ANSYVWTTSGDG
-4028 TFSAADEKAPTYTPG
+4028 TFSAPDEKAPTYTPG
-4043 DFDKSSGTVT
+4043 SFDKSSGTVT
-4053 LTLTVA
+4053 LTLTVS

-4065 TDSDSITISVIA
+4065 TDSDSITLSVVA
-4077 EPTLDL
+4077 EPVLDL
-4083 STSASSVCFG
+4083 STSATSVCYG
-4093 SDVQLT
+4093 SQVQLT
-4099 AIAQNYSSINWQIT
+4099 AIASDYDTINWQIT
-4113 SGTGQIISGG
+4113 SGTGLIISGG
-4123 NTLTPIYQPSSDS
+4123 NTLTPIYQPAIDSS
-4136 DTVVLE
+4136 TVVLE
-4142 ATVIG
+4142 ATITVD
-4147 QNPCTESV
+4147 NPCSNTVTESV
-4155 TESITIQVTPNP
+4155 TVEVTPNP
-4167 DITNFPTDYE
+4167 QIIDFPTDLE
-4177 ICFDEN
+4177 ICFDEYYA
-4183 IPISGV
+4183 ISGV
-4189 TTTGV
+4189 TTSGV
-4194 ESSVEW
+4194 ESAVEW
-4200 TSDGDGTFDNTSS
+4200 TSDGDGTFDNPSQ
-4213 LNPSYFPSLT
+4213 LNPSYFPSNN
-4223 DIANGSVTLTMRA
+4223 DILSGFVTLTMNA
-4236 IADSPC
+4236 IAANPCDS
-4242 SSAVDDNASF
+4242 SVDESKSF
-4252 VVTLTPAPI
+4252 VITITPAPV
-4261 ITMSISDTVCEDSNY
+4261 ITMATTDTVCEDSNY
-4276 FVSDVSVENV
+4276 FVLDANLENV
-4286 VSYAWTAVGDGTFQ
+4286 VSYAWTSVGDGTFQ
-4300 DTNTLTPTYLP
+4300 NSNTLTPTYLP
-4311 GTNDLAAGTFT
+4311 GTNDLVAGTFSIK
-4322 LTLTAQGNGIC
+4322 LTAQGNGIC
-4333 PEVVATKEVTIIP
+4333 PEVVATKEVTIVR
-4346 TPIIELGVDTAD
+4346 TPVIELGAETAD

-4363 DPNSFDNPITIA
+4363 DPNSFDNPITLA
-4375 AQTIQNVSAIEW
+4375 AQTIENVSAIEW
-4387 RTSSDPTDP
+4387 RTSSDPTNP
-4396 TAQINLNSDNSATYY
+4396 TAQINLNSDGSATYY
-4411 PSQQDYDN
+4411 PSQEDYDN
-4419 GQVTITLVGFPIDP
+4419 GQVTITLVGFTINP
-4433 CADLVEDSL
+4433 CADFVEDSL
-4442 ILSFAEPP
+4442 TILFVEPP
-4450 VVDAGPDQTV
+4450 TVIAGPDQTL
-4460 CEDIA
+4460 CEDVA
-4465 DVQLNGTASQY
+4465 DVQLDGTATQY

-4485 NGTFTGNNNNI
+4485 NGTFTGNVNNI
-4496 EDPIY
+4496 EDPVY
-4501 IPSIQDLE
+4501 IPSIQDIE
-4509 AGSVTL
+4509 TGTVTL
-4515 TATAIGDINCTDAV
+4515 TATAVGDVNCSNATDGV
-4529 DDVVITFARNPQVN
+4529 IITFARNPQVDI
-4543 VGVDL
+4543 GVDL
-4548 SLCEGDVVN
+4548 SVCEDDVVS
-4557 FNDVTVV
+4557 FTDVNVV
-4564 VGTYSSLSWV
+4564 NGTYSNLSWV
-4574 TTNGLG
+4574 TTNGMG
-4580 TLSGEQTLTPS
+4580 TLSDEQTLTPT
-4591 YTPAPGETG
+4591 YTPAAGETG
-4600 QIDFVLTVQPQAPC
+4600 QIDFVLTVQAQAPC
-4614 TTAEIVTKSV
+4614 STAEIVTKSV
-4624 IYVSQAT
+4624 TYVSQAT
-4631 ADAGPDLEAC
+4631 ADAGPDFEVC
-4641 QADGDITIAGASV
+4641 QADGDFTIAGAGV
-4654 ANSEGPSWSVITGSG
+4654 ANSQGQTWSVITGSG
-4669 LLVNQNDIS
+4669 LLVNQNDIA

-4697 TANAN
+4697 TAQAN
-4702 PGCSDVSDDLVISLT
+4702 PGCADASDDVIITLT
-4717 PSPIVDAGIDVSV
+4717 PSPIVDAGADVSV
-4730 CNNSLYTTTTA
+4730 CNNSSYTTTTA
-4741 SVQYA
+4741 NVQYA

-4757 GTLTS
+4757 GTLTTN
-4762 SANDTVAIYTPGADE
+4762 ANDTVAIYTPADDE

-4789 NGSCTEVVTDEIL
+4789 NGTCTEVVTDEIL
-4802 LTINP
+4802 LTINA
-4807 APTADAGVDQTLCTS
+4807 APTADAGPDQVLCESTD
-4822 NNEIVLSGA
+4822 EIILSGA
-4831 VTNEASFVWTAN
+4831 VTNESSFVWTAN
-4843 LADGSA
+4843 LASGPA

-4855 PNNDVSTTY
+4855 PDNDVNTTY

-4878 SLTAVGLDGCID
+4878 NLTAVGQDGCVD
-4890 VTDSMVVSFEPQPIV
+4890 VTDSMVVSFAPQPIV

-4916 ESYDLTNSSPSYSYG
+4916 DSYDLINSSPSYTNG
-4931 VSPEWTIIGGDG
+4931 INPEWTIVSGDG
-4943 NFSGNIN
+4943 TFDGNVN
-4950 SNILEPVYTPGPQDI
+4950 SNVLEPVYTPGQQDI
-4965 IDGAVTLRLT
+4965 VDGTVTLRLT

-4980 PCTESISDDV
+4980 PCSDPISDDV
-4990 VIQIS
+4990 VIEITQ
-4995 SAPTVSVINSF
+4995 APRVSVVPNF
-5006 DICEGPFTVTGTTVE
+5006 DICEGSFTITGTSVQNE
-5021 NAGLVEWSIVDGQ
+5021 GLIEWSIVEGT

-5047 TTNPADVGAL
+5047 TTNPSDVGAL

-5066 FGINGCDTTSASE
+5066 FGQNGCATTSVEE
-5079 FVTLNISPAGELDA
+5079 FVTLNINPAGELDA
-5093 GPDMTICEDSTTYTF
+5093 GPDMTICEDSTTHTF
-5108 SNGASSSNV
+5108 ANGASASDV
-5117 QNIQWT
+5117 QSIIWT
-5123 HNGLGSITNGQG
+5123 HNGLGTITNGQG
-5135 SLIPTYTPASGE
+5135 SLTPTYTPANGE

-5156 ADEITPCVNS
+5156 ADEISPCVNT

-5171 SLTII
+5171 TLTII

-5186 YTTCAGPIN
+5186 YTTCAGPIT

-5205 SIQWSGGNGLFDD
+5205 SIQWSGGNGLFDH
-5218 PTIGANVSSN
+5218 PTTGANVSSN
-5228 LITTYYPSVEEIG
+5228 LSTTYYPSIEEIG

-5262 DLVTIYFEDAPQVNA
+5262 DLVTIYLEDAPQVNA

-5283 ICEGDTYQ
+5283 ICEGDTYL
-5291 LDQAIASNF
+5291 LDLASATNF

-5306 TSGSGTFSPTE
+5306 TSGSGIFSPTE
-5317 QTLQPVYIP
+5317 QTLQPVYTP

-5332 NGVVTLRLTASG
+5332 NGGVILRLTATG
-5344 NSDCADSF
+5344 NSDCAAAF

-5365 VISETTLEH
+5365 VISGTTLEH

-5395 QWVSSSGADGY
+5395 QWVSSSGADG
-5406 FTDDTALNPEYIPG
+5406 FFSDDTALNPEYIPG
-5420 PNDLANG
+5420 SNDLANG
-5427 VTLTVSLSGEEF
+5427 VTLTVSLNGEEF

-5444 QLATDSIDVIFSPA
+5444 QIATDSIDVIFSPE

-5465 DLEICEGISEI
+5465 DLEICEGSSAI
-5476 SLSTASTSQTTSLMW
+5476 SLSTASTNQTTSIMW
-5491 TTTGTGTFDDA
+5491 TTSGTGSFDDA

-5545 QDVVIITSQD
+5545 QDVVIITGQD

-5577 TTAGSPNVEWSI
+5577 TTAGLPNVEWSI

-5598 SNTEVNPT
+5598 SNTEVNPS
-5606 YIPGGNDYST
+5606 YIPGGNDYTT

-5637 INIEFEPEI
+5637 INIEFDPEI

-5666 AQVFGTT
+5666 AQVFGTS
-5673 EYSWTTSG
+5673 EYSWVTSG

-5750 QVFYTISDASTNK
+5750 QAFYTISDASTNK
-5763 TNPVVTWTTLSGSQ
+5763 TNPVVTWTTLGGSQ
-5777 AGFVDPTTVNT
+5777 VGFIDPTTVNT
-5788 SYQPLQEDYE
+5788 SYQPQQEDYD

-5803 LILRGA
+5803 LVLRGA

-5818 QDTMTIFFS
+5818 QDTMTIFLS
-5827 EAIDAFAG
+5827 ESIDAYAG

-5840 CYPENYIV
+5840 CYPESYIV

-5866 IIDGAGQL
+5866 ILDGAGQL

-5905 SNTGNFSCTPPPPFI
+5905 SNTGNFSCTPPQPFI

-5961 WNIPTGATIVSGDG
+5961 WNLPTGATIVSGDG

-6000 NCPGQIQF
+6000 NCSGQIQF
-6008 MTLPIEIQADPE
+6008 MTLPIEIQAEPE
-6020 LILTS
+6020 LILTT
-6025 ANESNQVLCFNDN
+6025 ANESNQVLCFNES
-6038 LNPIEYIFA
+6038 LIPIEYAFA

-6080 FTISGV
+6080 FTIGGV

-6098 YELTASVSGCT
+6098 YELTASISGCT
-6109 TLTVVESGSITLSA
+6109 TLAVVESGSITLSA
-6123 SPSLVIQDPATNNQ
+6123 SPSLVLQGPATNDQ

-6208 CVGAPTTGSI
+6208 CVGAPSTGSI

-6262 TRDGTSI
+6262 TKDGTSI

-6351 IVVNLLDGASSPG
+6351 IVINLLDGASSPG

-6398 NYTITASG
+6398 NYTVTASG

-6457 TLSWIINGVPSATTP
+6457 TLSWMINGAPSTTTP

-6499 LGYTVTTT
+6499 LSYTVITT

-6616 GSITVLNGH
+6616 GSITVINGH

-6632 SSSVNQTF
+6632 SSSLNQTF

-6678 ITISGTPT
+6678 ITVSGTPT

-6693 TNSYTYTVET
+6693 TNTYTYTVET

-6708 TSVTETGVIDL
+6708 TSITETGVINL

-6751 GAENVDLTWDSQPNG
+6751 GAESVDLTWDSQPNG

-6873 VITISGSAS
+6873 LITISGSAS

-7262 RDADNDGIFDIA
+7262 RDADNDGIFDIT

-7288 TDSNNNGIK
+7288 TDSNNNGII

-7400 LYRLTVVEGPDLND
+7400 LYRLTVVEGPDLSD

-7609 TTATQEIIVGKGY
+7609 TTATLEIIVGKGY

-7644 FTGLKSVDFFVY
+7644 FTGLKAVDFFVY

-7686 TNSDPASNF
+7686 TSSDPASNF

>member
-1 MKFIP
+1 MKFRP

-11 VRSLLYAFVL
+11 ARSLLTAFVMI
-21 VASLNHSLSYGNY
+21 ASLNSFLSFGNY
-34 INDDILK
+34 FSDEVLK
-41 SVKSSATESSS
+41 SVEKHTSDSSILTNQAVTNGTATD
-52 NFSQP
+52 Q
-57 ESLDGIVHHNAGYG
+57 DGNT
-71 RDQNGNYFFA
+71 FA
-81 MSFGNLD
+81 WKTFGDLD
-88 WGLLNAEVTT
+88 WALENAEVTH
-98 YRDGTP
+98 YNDGTE
-104 IPQHTGT
+104 IPQNQ
-111 PETWANLTTGAWV
+111 ELTSWKNQLIGSWCYVYGSTTH
-124 WAQDGQGP
+124 
-132 QRKLYNWYAVMGI
+132 KFYNWYAVNGI
-145 HDAASLTETSLRK
+145 YDNASLNDPSLRK
-158 EFAPEGWRVPT
+158 QFAPSGWRVATWADIQNLGSYLSPNQTNSLMYPT
-169 QADWDNFL
+169 
-177 NHLTTTAGY
+177 LT
-186 QSTEVAKAIAYQPD
+186 EDIAKA
-200 TPQNNCYIT
+200 
-209 GTHAAWTDASTSP
+209 
-222 GSPGDYS
+222 
-229 TPNNA
+229 
-234 TCFGAIPYGFY
+234 
-245 IGDAVGHYQ
+245 
-254 QNQRAGFWMSDSEL
+254 MSSV
-268 GNNGKIATVQY
+268 NG
-279 TTTTLNFLSIGKNY
+279 
-293 GFSVRFTRDELND
+293 
-306 QTAPTIDS
+306 
-314 GSDSIS
+314 
-320 VPENQTVVET
+320 
-330 YTASEDVIWAIS
+330 WA
-342 DTEPDSD
+342 
-349 KFVISNDGVLSFVSA
+349 
-364 PDFEAPDDNNND
+364 
-376 HTYDISIFAEDTAG
+376 
-390 NESTLFPLTV
+390 
-400 TVTNVDE
+400 
-407 IDPTITD
+407 
-414 GLSSVTIDENQTAV
+414 SSVTIDTPGNDPASNNESGFNAIANGYRVDVGNTGNENAGNLQGFYGQGYYAV
-428 DGYAADEEVT
+428 FWTSKEDDPLKSYNTYYGGKHLYQGNPGYKWLGYSVRYVR
-438 WTLSGPD
+438 
-445 NALFEITP
+445 
-453 SGPAMTANL
+453 
-462 SFITA
+462 
-467 PDFENKLDTDTNNIY
+467 DTNSS
-482 ELDVVAT
+482 D
-489 DAAGNAVAIAVS
+489 
-501 VTVQD
+501 
-506 VDEVQPFI
+506 
-514 TGPGSWDVDEN
+514 
-525 TTFVYTYVSNKD
+525 TTPPTI
-537 VASWTLSGDD
+537 SGD
-547 NALFDIT
+547 
-554 STSSTNADLEFKTAP
+554 
-569 DFENPVNA
+569 
-577 NNQYSLSINLTDNS
+577 
-591 GFTAQK
+591 
-597 AVTVNVLDVND
+597 
-608 TGPVISGSD
+608 
-617 TVSVPE
+617 
-623 NEVVVSTYTANQ
+623 
-635 TVSWSVSGNDS
+635 
-646 NYFTITTT
+646 
-654 GVLYFKELQDFE
+654 
-666 TPVNNNQYSL
+666 
-676 NVVATDTSD
+676 
-685 NTISSE
+685 
-691 FPVTVTLTD
+691 
-700 IDEISPV
+700 
-707 ISGLTT
+707 
-713 IDYQENVSANFTYT
+713 
-727 ANEAVTWSLSGND
+727 
-740 SGLFSISNI
+740 
-749 GALSF
+749 GA
-754 NSAPDYESP
+754 
-763 GDSGTDNIYNVT
+763 
-775 VNATDSSGNTS
+775 
-786 DFSVTITVADVDDS
+786 
-800 NPVITGNTTV
+800 V

-817 VVSTYSS
+817 AVSTYSASEDVTWTLSGVDSALFEIDNPTSS
-824 NEAVTWSLSGTDSSL
+824 NGLVSYNSGELIFISAPDYEEPGDDGANNQYNVSLIATDSAGNVSNAFPVTVNVTDVDETNPVVSGSSTVSVAENQTAVSTYSANETVTWSLSGTDSGL
-839 FSISNTGELSFNS
+839 FSISNAGELTFSSAPDYEVPGDVGANNEYNLTVTATDSSSNTGDLAVTVTVTDVDETPLILSGNHAPSVQENQTAVVTYSANKTVASWSLSGYDSSKFSISNSGELSFNS
-852 SPDFESPED
+852 APDFENPSD
-861 NGADNQ
+861 FGTNNVYNLTVTVTDISGASAQ
-867 YNVIVTAT
+867 KNVAITVT
-875 DSSDNSDDI
+875 DDPSDNVNIVI
-884 SISITLINIDEVG
+884 SGSETV
-897 PTITNSASTSTPSIN
+897 SVQ
-912 ENQTYVATFSSNEQ
+912 ENQTAVSTYSANET

-933 ADSGLFSISTS
+933 TDSGLFSISNAGELTFTS
-944 ETGSTF
+944 APDYEAPGDVGVNNEYNLTVTATDSSSNTSDLAVTVTLTDVDEDNPVITGSQTVSVLENQTAVSTYSANETVTWSLSGTDSALFIISNAGELTFSSAPDYEAPGDVGVNNEYNLTVTATDSSSNTSDLAVTVTLTDVDETDPVVSNSVNTNTPSIEENQTFVATFNSDEPVIWSLSGIDSSLFTISAINQPSSTGST
-950 SINSNSAQ
+950 SSSYSTQAQ
-958 LSFIS
+958 LSFSS
-963 APNYEA
+963 APDYEQ

-978 YELIVIATD
+978 YEITVTATD
-987 SSTNTTEYPMSIAVT
+987 SENNESNFPMSVAVT
-1002 DQAEAFNTNTPPTIT
+1002 DQSEAPNPDSPPSIT
-1017 LNGPNPQ
+1017 LNGANPQ
-1024 IVTLGNSYIELGAV
+1024 IISLGNSYLELGAV
-1038 SDDTEDGPLTDQIVI
+1038 AEDVEDGILTDQII
-1053 TGVSLI
+1053 ISGVSLI
-1059 NTNVVGTYTVQY
+1059 NNNAVGSYTVQY
-1071 SVTDSDGNIVSVN
+1071 SVTDSSGNTTIAN

-1095 QINLNGNSIIS
+1095 QLSLNGNSIIS

-1117 ATATDNYDDDTTI
+1117 ASATDNYDDNSTI
-1130 TSNISISGSV
+1130 TSTISISGSV
-1140 NTATLGSYTVSYD
+1140 NTATLGSYTVLYD
-1153 VTDASG
+1153 VTDSSG
-1159 NSAPTLIRTINV
+1159 NSASTLIRTINV
-1171 VDTTIPVLTLL
+1171 VDTTIPVLSLL
-1182 GTSPVSIELNGTY
+1182 GSSPVNIELNGAYT
-1195 SDAGAAASDNYDDD
+1195 DDGATATDNYDDNA
-1209 VSITT
+1209 T
-1214 LISLSGTVENT
+1214 LTSQINLSGSVDNTV
-1225 IVGSYTLTYSVSD
+1225 VGSYTLTYNVSD
-1238 SSNNQAIPIT
+1238 SSNNQATPIS
-1248 RIVNVEDN
+1248 RVVNVEDN
-1256 TKPVITLL
+1256 IKPVITLL
-1264 GNTNVTIEVG
+1264 GDSTISIEVG

-1279 PGVVASDN
+1279 PGVVATDN

-1292 SLTGLISVS
+1292 SVTASISVS
-1301 GSVDTTELGTYLL
+1301 GSVDTSNLGTYLL

-1324 SADPVDRTVQVVDT
+1324 TADSVERTVQIVDT

-1354 YQTSFVDPG
+1354 YQTTFVDPG
-1363 ATASDNYDTNLSSL
+1363 ATATDNYDTNLSSL
-1377 IVVSGSVNEN
+1377 IAVSGSVNEN
-1387 TLGAYNLLYDL
+1387 SLGTYNLLYDVS
-1398 NDSSGNSAATVTR
+1398 DSSGNAAETITR
-1411 EVTVLD
+1411 QVTVLD
-1417 DLPPV
+1417 DLPPI

-1467 TVGTYTISYNVSDS
+1467 TVGTYTISYNVTDS
-1481 NGNQAA
+1481 NGNQAI
-1487 QVTRTVLVGT
+1487 QVTRTVIVGT
-1497 PPSITLQGDN
+1497 PPLITLQGDN
-1507 PTEIEI
+1507 PMTIEI

-1529 GDLTNSISISGVV
+1529 GDLTSSISISGAV
-1542 NTNVL
+1542 NTDVI

-1571 VVDSTKPTILLI
+1571 VIDSTKPTIQLI
-1583 GDSTIS
+1583 GDSTVSI
-1589 VEVGSSFIDPGA
+1589 EVGGSFIDPGA

-1611 TSSIIVSGA
+1611 TSSIIISGT

-1643 DSVTRSIIVGDTT
+1643 DPVTRTIIVVDTS

-1663 GNSNLN
+1663 GDSNLD
-1669 IDLNSVFVDPGAIA
+1669 IDLNTVFIDPGATA
-1683 IDSYEGDIS
+1683 IDSYDGDIS

-1706 GSTTLFYNV
+1706 GSTTLYYNV
-1715 SDSAGNAANQLVRIV
+1715 SDSAGNAASQLVRTV

-1754 SYIDQG
+1754 SFIDEG
-1760 ATASDNYDGN
+1760 ATATDNYDGN

-1782 TSSIGVT
+1782 PSTVGVSI
-1789 TIRYNVTDSSGNSAV
+1789 IRYNVTDSSGNSAV
-1804 EVTRTVTVEDTTA
+1804 EVTRTVTVQDTTS

-1824 DSNMSL
+1824 DASMSL
-1830 ELGGSFNDPG
+1830 ELGDTFNDPG
-1840 ATAADNFDGDITN
+1840 ATATDNYDGNITN
-1853 NIVVSGT
+1853 NIASSGS
-1860 VDVNIAGSYT
+1860 VDVNSAGTYV
-1870 IAYNVSDSQ
+1870 IAYNVTDSQ
-1879 GNFATQIIRTVVVG
+1879 GNVATQIIRTVVVG

-1908 QYGEAY
+1908 QYGVTY
-1914 TELGATSSDV
+1914 IELGATSSDV

-1930 SSISITGSVNSSTLG
+1930 PSISITGSVNSSILG

-1963 QRLVNV
+1963 QRVVNV

-1975 EITLIGNSNEDIDVG
+1975 IINLIGGTIENIQVG
-1990 SVYIDPGASA
+1990 SVYNDPGATA
-2000 TDNYDGDITDLIVV
+2000 TDNYDGDITNLIVYT
-2014 LGSVDPTTIGTYYLQ
+2014 GSVDPNTTGTYYLQ
-2029 YNVTDSEGNDA
+2029 YNVSDSEGNNA
-2040 ITMTRTINVG
+2040 ITTTRTVNVG
-2050 DQIPPTISLFGSQ
+2050 DQIPPTISLFGLQ
-2063 SITIEVGSSYSDSG
+2063 SITMEVGSSYSESG

-2098 DPSVVSLYTI
+2098 NPSVVATYTI
-2108 DYDITDSSGNSATT
+2108 DYNISDSSGNAATTVTRIVNVVDTTKPVITLNGSPTVTIEVGTAYTDAGATVTDNYDSGLTASVDPNTLDTSTSGEYTLTYTATDSSSNEAIPITRTVEVVDSQSPVITLSGSTTITIEAGTNYVEPGFSATDSNEGDLSSSVIITGSVDSSNLGTYNLTYNVSDSSGNSANTATRVINVVDTT
-2122 VTRTVNVVDTTK
+2122 APVISLLGDNPLNIDLGSSFTDPGAFANDNYDGIINSVVATGSPDTSVVGTYFIFYNVSDSEGNAAAQVTRTVVVGSPPSITLEGSNPMTIEVGDTYSEPGAFAFDPDDGSLGDTSDSPSQISIDGSVDTSTVATYFIQYSVSDSDGNITQVQRTVNVVDTTK
-2134 PVINLSG
+2134 PILTITNT
-2141 NSSTTIESGLI
+2141 STTVEVFESYNDEG
-2152 YIDSGATVSDNY
+2152 GVTAADNY
-2164 DSGLTYNVDLS
+2164 DGDITQDITTNSNVN
-2175 VVDTSTLGTYTLTY
+2175 TSIVGTYTVEFNV
-2189 SATDSS
+2189 TDSS
-2195 GNQADPIY
+2195 GNAAIPVT
-2203 RTVEVID
+2203 RTVNVID
-2210 TTLPV
+2210 TQVPV
-2215 INIIGSSVMNVEASQ
+2215 ISLLGNSSLNVEQGSTYNDDGATATDNYDGDISSSIVTTNSVNTSTIGSYSV
-2230 SQFDE
+2230 
-2235 PGFTASDSYEGNIT
+2235 T
-2249 PSVVTS
+2249 
-2255 GVVDMQTLGTYILR
+2255 
-2269 YNVSDSSGNAAVEK
+2269 YNVSDSSGNAA
-2283 TRTVT
+2283 
-2288 VDDNT
+2288 
-2293 SPLITIQGNET
+2293 
-2304 MNVELGSTFTDP
+2304 
-2316 GVSAFDNLDGDL
+2316 
-2328 TNSII
+2328 
-2333 IEGSVDTFVA
+2333 
-2343 GVYTITYKVVDSQG
+2343 
-2357 NVAQQVTR
+2357 
-2365 TVIVGSP
+2365 
-2372 PVITLDGDNPM
+2372 
-2383 TLEVGTAYVEPGATA
+2383 
-2398 LDDDEGDLTNQIQ
+2398 
-2411 ISGAVDENQLGQ
+2411 
-2423 SNIVYTVEDING
+2423 
-2435 NITSAT
+2435 
-2441 RVVNVVDTTPPVLVL
+2441 
-2456 DDTSIIT
+2456 
-2463 IEVNS
+2463 
-2468 PEYVNQT
+2468 
-2475 TFTYSD
+2475 
-2481 NYDQNLTD
+2481 
-2489 SDVIVTDNINE
+2489 
-2500 NVVGDYT
+2500 
-2507 ISFNLSDGSGN
+2507 
-2518 AAITQIRQVQV
+2518 
-2529 VDTQSP
+2529 
-2535 TITLI
+2535 
-2540 GDTNVSIE
+2540 
-2548 KGSSYIDAGAT
+2548 
-2559 AEDNYDGDISSLIV
+2559 AE
-2573 TTNGVNTATIGS
+2573 
-2585 YNVNYNVSDSS
+2585 
-2596 GNAAPVVS
+2596 VS

-2612 VNAGSDITVCVEA
+2612 VNAGSDITVCEEA

-2634 DLSYDYQWTAS
+2634 NLSYDYQWTAS

-2652 GPTLNNPTTPVTQV
+2652 GPTLNSPTTPVSEV
-2666 TVFTTTQFTLSAYE
+2666 TVFTTTQFTLSAYD

-2687 DVIVVTVID
+2687 DIIVVTVID
-2696 KPLAA
+2696 KP
-2701 VAADVT
+2701 VATVATDVT
-2707 ICEGDNVQIGSAS
+2707 ICEGESIEIGSAS
-2720 VPGHTYQWTSSPAG
+2720 VAGHTYQWTSNPAG

-2758 NATPGCTATSSIT
+2758 NATPGCTATNSIT
-2771 ISVEEPINL
+2771 ITVEEPISL
-2780 NVGIDTTICES
+2780 NVGTDTTICES
-2791 EVATGYRFDDA
+2791 EVAAGYRLDDA
-2802 TSSSSNATYLWQAL
+2802 TSSSTNASYAWQAL
-2816 GGDGTFDNDSDLNA
+2816 GGDGSFDDDSDLNA

-2851 STTGVCTSPV
+2851 SNTGICTSPV
-2861 TDELTLS
+2861 TDELTLN
-2868 ITPSAS
+2868 ITPSAT
-2874 VDAGVS
+2874 VDAGLS
-2880 ALVLCENES
+2880 AITLCENES

-2901 PNSISWTSSGTTGT
+2901 PNSISWTSSGTIGT

-2920 TLSPIYSPSASDV
+2920 TLTPIYTPSASDV
-2933 AAGSVTLT
+2933 SAGSVTLT
-2941 LSVLPLSPCDV
+2941 LSILPLSPCDD

-2964 VTAPSVSVP
+2964 VTTPEASVP
-2973 TGLSI
+2973 TGVSI
-2978 CEGENVP
+2978 CEGDNVP
-2985 LTGATVSNASSF
+2985 LTGATVSDAASF

-3002 SGGSFSVTGPNPADW
+3002 SGGNFSVTGPNPADW

-3039 TSPCADDPSY
+3039 TSPCAVDPSY
-3049 SVTLPVVIN
+3049 SVTLPIVIN
-3058 KNPVVDAGPSN
+3058 KIPVIDAGPSN
-3069 QILCEGLNPIS
+3069 QILCQGLNPIS
-3080 GATADFADTLTWSTS
+3080 GATADFVDSISWSTS

-3121 VTLTLTATPQGACTN
+3121 VTLTMTATPQGACT
-3136 PVLDTVNFSVS
+3136 DTVTDTVIFSVS
-3147 KQAVV
+3147 KQAIV

-3164 SYIFGSAA
+3164 TYTFGSASV
-3172 ITDTS
+3172 TDTS
-3177 GGALSPTS
+3177 GAALSPTS
-3185 TLWTTSGSGTFDNAT
+3185 TLWTTSGSGTFGNAT
-3200 MVNPVYT
+3200 TVNPVYT

-3213 SAGQVVLTLTVEQNG
+3213 AAGQVVLTLTVQQNG

-3233 DEMILT
+3233 DDMILT
-3239 IVPQVSANAGLDL
+3239 IVPQVTANAGLDL
-3252 SICQDDSGII
+3252 TTCQDESGII
-3262 AGASVTPNTTFIWTV
+3262 TGASVTPNTTFLWTV
-3277 ISGAGTLQ
+3277 ITGGGTLQ
-3285 NETDIN
+3285 NDTDIN
-3291 PVYQPSAGET
+3291 PVYQPSAGEI
-3301 GEIVLRLTVDPLQI
+3301 GEVVLRLTVDPLQI
-3315 GGVDCGNPSTD
+3315 NGVDCGNPAID
-3326 DVSIFIEPLPI
+3326 DVSIFIEPLPT
-3337 VSAGSDIVICE
+3337 VSAGSDAVICE
-3348 DETYTFDNT
+3348 NETYTFDNT
-3357 VSATDFNSL
+3357 VSATNFNGL
-3366 TWSTQG
+3366 TWSSLG
-3372 DGSFDDNN
+3372 DGTFDDN
-3380 ALKPTYFP
+3380 ATLKPTYFP
-3388 GPNDKANGGVILQLE
+3388 GPNDRANGGVILQLE
-3403 ASSNAPCTST
+3403 ASSNAPCTSNP
-3413 ASDVMFLEITRK
+3413 SDVMFLEITRQ

-3440 SPIALDMVTAN
+3440 SPIALDMVTADF
-3451 YYDTIQWTS
+3451 YDTIQWTS
-3460 SSGNASGTFSDN
+3460 SSGDASGTFSDN

-3495 SATETSCPFDTEAVI
+3495 SATENSCPFDTQAVI

-3518 TVDAGET
+3518 TVDAGPT
-3525 PVEICEDSS
+3525 PVEICDDSN
-3534 YQLNGTV
+3534 YQLDGTV

-3548 WNTSGTGTFSNQTSE
+3548 WSTSGTGAFSNQTSE
-3563 DPVYTPSAAD
+3563 DPVYTPSVAD
-3573 IAAGVPIRLTLTAVS
+3573 IASGVPIRLTLTAVS

-3607 PIMNIGP
+3607 PIMEIGP

-3622 DLVINLTAGS
+3622 DLLINLTEGA
-3632 DVAHVDTST
+3632 DVANVDTSS
-3641 YAWASTGN
+3641 YAWASSGN

-3656 TLSPTYSPSE
+3656 SLSPTYSPSS
-3666 DDISNGSV
+3666 DDIAAGSV

-3704 NAGPDISMCETGGN
+3704 DAGPDITMCETGGN
-3718 LEIVAGDVTNY
+3718 LSIAAEDVTNY
-3729 SSFIWT
+3729 STFIWT

-3742 SQIVNNTSLTPTFIP
+3742 SQIVNDTSLTPTFIP
-3757 GPADIANGFATL
+3757 GPADIANGNATL
-3769 RLTAY
+3769 RLTAF
-3774 PITPCATPATD
+3774 PIAPCTTPITD
-3785 DVIITIAP
+3785 DVIVTIAP
-3793 QPVVSVGGDNT
+3793 QPVVSIGGDST
-3804 ICEGEEFI
+3804 VCEGEDFI
-3812 FLANIASVSNE
+3812 FLANVASVSNE
-3823 SSFSW
+3823 TSFTW
-3828 SSNGGG
+3828 SSDGGG
-3834 VFANANTLTPTFTPS
+3834 VFANTNTLTPTFTPS
-3849 AAEITAGQAIIS
+3849 AAEIDAGQAIIS
-3861 LTAQPISPC
+3861 LSAQPIAPC

-3879 LIIQQ
+3879 LTIQQ
-3884 LPLVEAGNN
+3884 LPVVEAGNN
-3893 AVLCESDASYQ
+3893 AVLCESDTDYQ
-3904 TLTASISSESAINWT
+3904 TLTASVSRQSAINWT
-3919 TSGSGTFD
+3919 SSGNGTFD
-3927 SQTVINTVYTPSIND
+3927 NDTVINTIYTPSADD
-3942 RSLGFVTLTLTAT
+3942 RSLGFVILTLTAT
-3955 PIAPCEPGN
+3955 PIAPCDAGTT
-3964 IVSDTITLTFI
+3964 VSDTITLTFSE
-3975 DSSSVSILRG
+3975 SSSVSILRG
-3985 DINSDGVEEYATEFC
+3985 DINSDGVDEFETEFC
-4000 ASSDYS
+4000 ASSDYT
-4006 FTDDQIIDSQ
+4006 FTDNQI
-4016 ADTYSWTTSGDG
+4016 ADIQVSTYTWTTSGDG
-4028 TFSAADEKAPTYTPG
+4028 TFSAPDEKAPTYTPG
-4043 DFDKSSGTVT
+4043 SFDKSSGTVT
-4053 LTLTVA
+4053 LTLTVS

-4065 TDSDSITISVIA
+4065 TDSDSITLSVVA
-4077 EPTLDL
+4077 EPVLDL
-4083 STSASSVCFG
+4083 STSATSVCYG
-4093 SDVQLT
+4093 SQVQLT
-4099 AIAQNYSSINWQIT
+4099 AIASDYDTINWQIT
-4113 SGTGQIISGG
+4113 SGTGLIISGG
-4123 NTLTPIYQPSSDS
+4123 NTLTPIYQPAIDSS
-4136 DTVVLE
+4136 TVVLE
-4142 ATVIG
+4142 ATITVD
-4147 QNPCTESV
+4147 NPCSNTVTESV
-4155 TESITIQVTPNP
+4155 TVEVTPNP
-4167 DITNFPTDYE
+4167 QIIDFPTDLE
-4177 ICFDEN
+4177 ICFDEYYA
-4183 IPISGV
+4183 ISGV
-4189 TTTGV
+4189 TTSGV
-4194 ESSVEW
+4194 ESAVEW
-4200 TSDGDGTFDNTSS
+4200 TSDGDGTFDNPSQ
-4213 LNPSYFPSLT
+4213 LNPSYFPSNN
-4223 DIANGSVTLTMRA
+4223 DILSGFVTLTMNA
-4236 IADSPC
+4236 IAANPCDS
-4242 SSAVDDNASF
+4242 SVDDSKSF
-4252 VVTLTPAPI
+4252 VITITPPPI
-4261 ITMSISDTVCEDSNY
+4261 ITMATTDTVCEDSNY
-4276 FVSDVSVENV
+4276 FVSDANIENV

-4300 DTNTLTPTYLP
+4300 NSNTLTPTYLP
-4311 GTNDLAAGTFT
+4311 GANDLVAGTFSI
-4322 LTLTAQGNGIC
+4322 TLTAQGNGIC
-4333 PEVVATKEVTIIP
+4333 PEVVATKEVTIVR
-4346 TPIIELGVDTAD
+4346 TPVIELGAETAD

-4363 DPNSFDNPITIA
+4363 DPNSFDNPITLT
-4375 AQTIQNVSAIEW
+4375 AQTIENVSAIEW
-4387 RTSSDPTDP
+4387 RTSSDPTNP
-4396 TAQINLNSDNSATYY
+4396 TAQININSDGSATYY
-4411 PSQQDYDN
+4411 PSQEDYDN
-4419 GQVTITLVGFPIDP
+4419 GQVIITLVGYPLNP
-4433 CADLVEDSL
+4433 CSDEIQDSL
-4442 ILSFAEPP
+4442 TITFAEPP
-4450 VVDAGPDQTV
+4450 TIDAGPDQTL
-4460 CEDIA
+4460 CEDTTSV
-4465 DVQLNGTASQY
+4465 DLNGTASLNNSLL
-4476 DTITWTTSG
+4476 WVSSG
-4485 NGTFTGNNNNI
+4485 NGTFNDNTN
-4496 EDPIY
+4496 PITQY
-4501 IPSIQDLE
+4501 IPSQQDID

-4515 TATAIGDINCTDAV
+4515 TANVEGDVNCNNTS
-4529 DDVVITFARNPQVN
+4529 DDVVITFARNPILNIGDTVN
-4543 VGVDL
+4543 A
-4548 SLCEGDVVN
+4548 CEGETVT
-4557 FNDVTVV
+4557 FNDIFVDTN
-4564 VGTYSSLSWV
+4564 TYSALSWV

-4580 TLSGEQTLTPS
+4580 VLTDVQSLTPT
-4591 YTPAPGETG
+4591 YQPAPGETG
-4600 QIDFVLTVQPQAPC
+4600 EIEFVLTVQAQSPC
-4614 TTAEIVTKSV
+4614 TTPV
-4624 IYVSQAT
+4624 IDSKILRYVAQAT
-4631 ADAGPDLEAC
+4631 VEAGDNFEVC
-4641 QADGDITIAGASV
+4641 QADGAFTISS
-4654 ANSEGPSWSVITGSG
+4654 ANADNYQSLTWSIITGTGS
-4669 LLVNQNDIS
+4669 LTNQDNIS
-4678 PTYTP
+4678 PTYSP
-4683 SNQDWVNGQVILRL
+4683 SNLDWINGQVTLRL
-4697 TANAN
+4697 TATAS
-4702 PGCSDVSDDLVISLT
+4702 PGCVDSSDDVIVTLT
-4717 PSPIVDAGIDVSV
+4717 PSPVVDAGENISI
-4730 CNNSLYTTTTA
+4730 CNNSVYTTSSA
-4741 SVQYA
+4741 SVLYA
-4746 DNFAWSTPDGT
+4746 DNYAWSTPDGT
-4757 GTLTS
+4757 GTLS
-4762 SANDTVAIYTPGADE
+4762 SNPNDPIAIYTPSSDE
-4777 SGIVTL
+4777 VGVVKL

-4807 APTADAGVDQTLCTS
+4807 APTADAGQDQVLCESTD
-4822 NNEIVLSGA
+4822 EIILSGS
-4831 VTNEASFVWTAN
+4831 VTNESSFVWTAN
-4843 LADGSA
+4843 LASGSA

-4855 PNNDVSTTY
+4855 PDNDVNTTY

-4878 SLTAVGLDGCID
+4878 NLTAVGQDGCVD
-4890 VTDSMVVSFEPQPIV
+4890 VTDSMVVSFAPQPIV

-4916 ESYDLTNSSPSYSYG
+4916 DSYDLINSSPSYANG
-4931 VSPEWTIIGGDG
+4931 VNPEWTIVSGDG
-4943 NFSGNIN
+4943 TFDGNVN
-4950 SNILEPVYTPGPQDI
+4950 SNVLEPVYTPGQQDI
-4965 IDGAVTLRLT
+4965 VDGTVTLRLK

-4980 PCTESISDDV
+4980 PCSESISDDV
-4990 VIQIS
+4990 VIEIT
-4995 SAPTVSVINSF
+4995 SAPTVSVTDNF
-5006 DICEGPFTVTGTTVE
+5006 DICEGPFTVTGTTVD
-5021 NAGLVEWSIVDGQ
+5021 NANLVQWSIVDGQ

-5066 FGINGCDTTSASE
+5066 FGENGCATTSVEE
-5079 FVTLNISPAGELDA
+5079 FVTLNINPAGEVDA
-5093 GPDMTICEDSTTYTF
+5093 GPDMTICEDSTTHTF
-5108 SNGASSSNV
+5108 ANGASASDV
-5117 QNIQWT
+5117 QNILWI
-5123 HNGLGSITNGQG
+5123 HDGLGSITNGQG
-5135 SLIPTYTPASGE
+5135 TLTPTYTPATGE

-5156 ADEITPCVNS
+5156 ADEISPCVNT

-5171 SLTII
+5171 TLTII

-5186 YTTCAGPIN
+5186 YTTCAGPII

-5218 PTIGANVSSN
+5218 PTTGANVSSN
-5228 LITTYYPSVEEIG
+5228 LLTTYYPSIEEIG

-5251 NPVAPCSPAYS
+5251 NPIAPCSPAYS
-5262 DLVTIYFEDAPQVNA
+5262 DLVTIYFEDAPQVDA

-5291 LDQAIASNF
+5291 LDLATATNF

-5317 QTLQPVYIP
+5317 QTLQPVYTP

-5332 NGVVTLRLTASG
+5332 NGGVILRLTATG

-5352 DELELI
+5352 DELELV

-5365 VISETTLEH
+5365 VISDTTLEH

-5395 QWVSSSGADGY
+5395 QWLSSSGADGF

-5420 PNDLANG
+5420 PNDIANG
-5427 VTLTVSLSGEEF
+5427 VTLTVSLNGEEF

-5444 QLATDSIDVIFSPA
+5444 QLATDSIDVIFSPE

-5465 DLEICEGISEI
+5465 DLEICEGSSAI
-5476 SLSTASTSQTTSLMW
+5476 SLSTASTSQTTSIMW
-5491 TTTGTGTFDDA
+5491 TTSGTGTFDDA
-5502 SSLNAQYIPSTL
+5502 SSLSAQYIPSTL
-5514 DFSLGTVTLTLTGYN
+5514 DFSIGTVTLTLTGYN

-5606 YIPGGNDYST
+5606 YIPGGNDYTT

-5637 INIEFEPEI
+5637 INIEFDPEI

-5673 EYSWTTSG
+5673 EHTWTSSG

-5715 ATGNGSCPGKSES
+5715 ASGNGSCPGKSES

-5750 QVFYTISDASTNK
+5750 QAFYTISDASTNK
-5763 TNPVVTWTTLSGSQ
+5763 TNPVVSWTTLGGSQ
-5777 AGFVDPTTVNT
+5777 VGFIDPTTVNT
-5788 SYQPLQEDYE
+5788 SYQPQQEDYD

-5803 LILRGA
+5803 LVLRGA

-5818 QDTMTIFFS
+5818 QDTMTIFLS

-5840 CYPENYIV
+5840 CYPESYIV
-5848 QDAVIN
+5848 QDAEIY
-5854 SSQDSYSSYSWT
+5854 SGADSYSSFSWT
-5866 IIDGAGQL
+5866 ILDGAGQL

-5905 SNTGNFSCTPPPPFI
+5905 SDTGNFSCIPPPPFI

-5961 WNIPTGATIVSGDG
+5961 WNLPTGATIVSGDG

-6008 MTLPIEIQADPE
+6008 MTLPIEIQAEPE

-6025 ANESNQVLCFNDN
+6025 ANESNQVLCYNDI
-6038 LNPIEYIFA
+6038 LDPIQYVFA
-6047 GGTDDSQISIAWS
+6047 GGTDDSQTSIAWS

-6109 TLTVVESGSITLSA
+6109 TLAVVESGSITLSA
-6123 SPSLVIQDPATNNQ
+6123 SPSLILQDPATNDQ
-6137 TFCEGIPIADIEYTL
+6137 TFCEGIPITDIEYAL

-6262 TRDGTSI
+6262 TKDGTSI

-6337 SLTQIRCEGDNIDD
+6337 SLSQIRCEGDDIDD
-6351 IVVNLLDGASSPG
+6351 IVIDLLDGASSPG

-6387 TLDASNPNDNY
+6387 TLDAGNPNDNY
-6398 NYTITASG
+6398 NYIVTASG
-6406 SSGGCSAS
+6406 SSGGCTAS
-6414 ISGVLTISR
+6414 ITGVLTISR

-6457 TLSWIINGVPSATTP
+6457 TLSWIVDGAPSATTP

-6512 PAKEYTGTISISPQ
+6512 PAKEYSGTISISPQ

-6540 CEGVAMTDIVID
+6540 CEGVAMTNIVID

-6570 ILGQFDAT
+6570 IFGQFDAT
-6578 TAQFTISG
+6578 TSQFTISG
-6586 TPSGINEDTT
+6586 SPSGINEDTT
-6596 YNYSVKAINSIDSCE
+6596 YNYSVKAINSIDGCE
-6611 SDTFT
+6611 SDPFT

-6649 VSYEFGGGALAARVL
+6649 ISYEFGGGALAARVL

-6686 VNVSATS
+6686 LNVSSTS
-6693 TNSYTYTVET
+6693 TNTYTYTVET

-6708 TSVTETGVIDL
+6708 IPITETGVIEL
-6719 VPNPLI
+6719 VPNPMI
-6725 QLIGGLN
+6725 QLISGLN

-6766 IYGQFDS
+6766 IYGNFDS
-6773 TTNQFTISGT
+6773 TTGQFTISGT

-6839 LELSQD
+6839 LDLSQD

-6858 VLGLPPGIGWTVTGN
+6858 VLGLPPGVGWTVTGN

-6882 ENVTSQTDYIFTVE
+6882 ENIASQTDYVFTVE
-6896 TLGNNCLSASLTGQI
+6896 TLGNSCTSASLDGQI
-6911 TINPDAE
+6911 TIHPDAE

-6927 ANQFIC
+6927 VNQFIC

-6959 GITGIYNSSTRIMTI
+6959 GITGTYNASTRIMTI
-6974 TGTPT
+6974 SGTPT

-7120 PANGTDES
+7120 PSNGTDES
-7128 LVKNISCYGNRDGE
+7128 LVKNISCFGNSDGE
-7142 IMVNLSNSSSSL
+7142 IKVNLSNDSSTL
-7154 SYIYSWSGPSNYAN
+7154 SYIYSWSGPNNYAN
-7168 TTQSNHIKNLRP
+7168 TTQSNHIKNLKP

-7191 NSSCPVTQSF
+7191 NSDCPVTASF
-7201 TILQPQPTQIE
+7201 TVVQPNPTDISI
-7212 TNTIS
+7212 NNIS

-7222 GSDDGLISVS
+7222 GADDGLISVS
-7232 ITGGNSSY
+7232 ITGGNSFY
-7240 YKNYIWEVLKEEE
+7240 YKNYIWEVLEEDE
-7253 NCVTYTIRL
+7253 NCVTYTIKL
-7262 RDADNDGIFDIA
+7262 RDTDNDGIFDIA
-7274 DADLDNDGVTDPNV
+7274 DADIDNDGVVDPNKSD
-7288 TDSNNNGIK
+7288 TNGDGII
-7297 DEAES
+7297 DEATGGNFS
-7302 GSFTYS
+7302 YS
-7308 VIRYQS
+7308 IVSYQS
-7314 CDGTFVT
+7314 CDGTFIT
-7321 DNKQSLN
+7321 DNKQSLSD
-7328 EFSLNGTY
+7328 FSSNGVY
-7336 QICAIPNT
+7336 QICAVPNS
-7344 VSPDTSFA
+7344 VSSDA
-7352 GFDHD
+7352 NLDHD
-7357 FDASTADIS
+7357 LDANTPNIS
-7366 SIVYTGG
+7366 SVVISGG
-7373 TSSCSSGTWQEISR
+7373 TASCSSGSWQKIDR
-7387 LKGTTYADNLLPG
+7387 LKGTTYADNLTAG
-7400 LYRLTVVEGPDLND
+7400 LYRLTVVEGPDLAD
-7414 IESLDIDDLRNDLEV
+7414 IESLDIDDLRNDPDV
-7429 CITDEIFELPKDQ
+7429 CITDQIFELPKDQ
-7442 ILYGSVSVDDSY
+7442 ILYGSVRVDEAY
-7454 CSLSGGYIDI
+7454 CSLTGGYIDI
-7464 DVNQSAGQIFF
+7464 DVNQSAGEVYFY
-7475 KYDGVIVPSSDV
+7475 YDGVRIPSADISIV
-7487 SIIASEFGVNTYRV
+7487 AAEFGINTHRV
-7501 LISAPISDA
+7501 LITAPVSEA
-7510 SFEIENANGCGIVV
+7510 SFEIRNANGCGVVV
-7524 AQDLLDTTV
+7524 AQDLLDTSV
-7533 LTPVINFTS
+7533 LTPIINYTS

-7558 FTLANNTSYFN
+7558 FTLANNTSYYN

-7578 PIVAGERV
+7578 PVATGERV

-7644 FTGLKSVDFFVY
+7644 FTGLKAVDFFIY
-7656 NKLGILVYQESVSET
+7656 NKQGILVYQESVSET
-7671 NLSAAG
+7671 NLSEDG
-7677 TIEINGWDG
+7677 TIEIKGWDG

-7707 EVVTKTGT
+7707 EIVTKTGT